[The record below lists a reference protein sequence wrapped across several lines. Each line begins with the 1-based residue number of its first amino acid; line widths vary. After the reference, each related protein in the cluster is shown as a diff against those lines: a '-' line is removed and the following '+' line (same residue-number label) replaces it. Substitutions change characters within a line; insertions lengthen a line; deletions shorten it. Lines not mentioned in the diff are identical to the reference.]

1 MFKGVYG
8 KKGRPPKDWK
18 NPMIRTLQIKRGIFI
33 IIFDNDISGD
43 LKDIM
48 N

>member
-8 KKGRPPKDWK
+8 KRGRPPKDWK
-18 NPMIRTLQIKRGIFI
+18 NPITRTLQIKKGNFR
-33 IIFDNDISGD
+33 IIFDKDGSGD
-43 LKDIM
+43 LKDFM

>member
-18 NPMIRTLQIKRGIFI
+18 NPIRSLQIKKGKFR

-43 LKDIM
+43 LKDFM